1 MHMHRKGSLCDPR
14 MPMHRFSII
23 RISIPFKCYYLPM
36 VSDDDCEDNDVLMIM
51 IDDMKTFFADIV
63 KRKKQ
68 IYMHS
73 E

>member
-1 MHMHRKGSLCDPR
+1 
-14 MPMHRFSII
+14 
-23 RISIPFKCYYLPM
+23 M